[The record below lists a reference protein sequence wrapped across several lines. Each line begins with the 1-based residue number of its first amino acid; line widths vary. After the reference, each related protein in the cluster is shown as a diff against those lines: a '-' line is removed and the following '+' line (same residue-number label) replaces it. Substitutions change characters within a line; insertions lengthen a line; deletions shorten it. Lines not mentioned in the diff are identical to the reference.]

1 MKFSDQLTERAF
13 DARPAVAD
21 TDAQMLARDLLQRS
35 QAEFRAA
42 FKHSPMKRAKLRG
55 LQRNA
60 VVVLG
65 NSGTDADRPLLESML
80 QHDDPLLRA
89 HAAWAI
95 TRVRRS
101 ADGG

>member
-1 MKFSDQLTERAF
+1 
-13 DARPAVAD
+13 
-21 TDAQMLARDLLQRS
+21 MLARDLLQMS
-35 QAEFRAA
+35 QAEFSTA

-60 VVVLG
+60 VVVVG
-65 NSGTDADRPLLESML
+65 NTGTDADLPLVESML
-80 QHDDPLLRA
+80 QLDDPLLRA
-89 HAAWAI
+89 LAAWAI